1 MKQQRHSSASSSSDQ
16 CSQSVLGHL
25 MQAYWEVR
33 AFYEKKKIGNEGL
46 KAFKK
51 ARIEALKPPL
61 AVQPLEITPL
71 VLRELKPI
79 KDRPMAALKR
89 ADANGTVSSK
99 CPIIPLE
106 HLEATPSMQYWTH
119 TEVNINITP
128 LVLRELKPIKDRPM
142 AALKRADANG
152 TVSSKCPIIPLEHLE
167 ATPSMQYWT
176 HTEVNINAEDE
187 FTLSHIP
194 FLGDAED
201 DTSFC
206 ADLMKTFP
214 DGIHGTVNGCGEYIN
229 DYILYYT
236 VKRVEERFPNS
247 LKTIFKV
254 VHEQFPNKASVH
266 ELFSLYPDLQRRFL
280 PESIVKQKFTND
292 RGELVFNFSNERL
305 LNSYEL
311 LLCHKCF
318 SYDCIMHNAVTNNGY
333 GDSKKMVRSK
343 RQSSGGFG
351 RHDGW
356 SSYGQKLK
364 KRPCSDKCYIN
375 IAVQTVSNSGSGK
388 KGNKLKS
395 SIVSSRQQQLIID
408 IAGGVLPAKW
418 TPHEEAI
425 FNVLR
430 STGEEEYC
438 RITIVLNLSL
448 SATRKKTCQEVH
460 EYACRAGPQSPR
472 LEMPSSP
479 VKNAKCRKN
488 NGHRQFRAI
497 KWANTNGTVENH
509 GRFIPCKAK
518 CDCLLNT
525 CQCVKVNNLC
535 TKYCGCVDC
544 KNRFPGCRC
553 LKTIFKVVHEQFPNK
568 ASVHELFSLYPD
580 LQRRFLPE
588 SIVKQKFTNDRGE
601 LVFNFSNE
609 RLLNSYELLL
619 CHKCFS
625 YDCIMHNAVT
635 NNGYGDSKKMVRSKR
650 QSSGGFGRHDGWSS
664 YGQKLKKRPCSDK
677 CYINIAVQTVSNS
690 GSGKKGNKL
699 KSSIVS
705 SRQQQL
711 IIDIAGGVLPAKW
724 TPHEEAI
731 FNVLRSTG
739 EEEYCRITIVLN
751 LSLSATRKKTCQEV
765 HEYACRA
772 GPQSPRLEMP
782 SSPVKNA
789 KCRKNNGHRQ
799 FRAIKWAN
807 TNGTVENHGRFIPCK
822 AKCDCLL
829 NTCQCVKVNN
839 LCTKYCGCVDC
850 KNRFPGC
857 RCAPGNCRTK
867 QCQCY
872 FASWECD
879 PDVCKS
885 CNCDKLDGSGEP
897 ICKNVSI
904 QRGLQKRLIVAPS
917 QVAGWG
923 CFANEDIEKNDF
935 VSEYCGEVISTEE
948 SERRGKIYDRI
959 KCSYLF
965 GLNDEQVV
973 DATRV
978 GNVIRFANHS
988 QNPNCRAKVIVVNGD
1003 HKIGIFAQRHIKCG
1017 EELFF
1022 DYGTDSFWKQQ
1033 IDFVPKEL
1041 AQMLRH
1047 KERLG
1052 GFGGGGPG
1060 IARGG
1065 SV

>member
-79 KDRPMAALKR
+79 KDRPMA
-89 ADANGTVSSK
+89 V
-99 CPIIPLE
+99 
-106 HLEATPSMQYWTH
+106 
-119 TEVNINITP
+119 
-128 LVLRELKPIKDRPM
+128 
-142 AALKRADANG
+142 LKRADANG

-247 LKTIFKV
+247 
-254 VHEQFPNKASVH
+254 
-266 ELFSLYPDLQRRFL
+266 
-280 PESIVKQKFTND
+280 
-292 RGELVFNFSNERL
+292 
-305 LNSYEL
+305 
-311 LLCHKCF
+311 
-318 SYDCIMHNAVTNNGY
+318 
-333 GDSKKMVRSK
+333 
-343 RQSSGGFG
+343 
-351 RHDGW
+351 
-356 SSYGQKLK
+356 
-364 KRPCSDKCYIN
+364 
-375 IAVQTVSNSGSGK
+375 
-388 KGNKLKS
+388 
-395 SIVSSRQQQLIID
+395 
-408 IAGGVLPAKW
+408 
-418 TPHEEAI
+418 
-425 FNVLR
+425 
-430 STGEEEYC
+430 
-438 RITIVLNLSL
+438 
-448 SATRKKTCQEVH
+448 
-460 EYACRAGPQSPR
+460 
-472 LEMPSSP
+472 
-479 VKNAKCRKN
+479 
-488 NGHRQFRAI
+488 
-497 KWANTNGTVENH
+497 
-509 GRFIPCKAK
+509 
-518 CDCLLNT
+518 
-525 CQCVKVNNLC
+525 
-535 TKYCGCVDC
+535 
-544 KNRFPGCRC
+544 